1 MIINLRWKMYLDFL
15 EAHSYYEQI
24 FVTDTRDVIF
34 QGDVFESF
42 KGCSNCLGY
51 ATEFLTISEDR
62 ACNYPWLEG
71 LFGKEEADKLSDK
84 KIICCG
90 TVIATSNEM
99 KIFCRIMWDA
109 LKDVKVW
116 GYEQAEMNYLVW
128 NNLLPIENLIES
140 NVVSGEIFTNGLIK
154 DNKIGGGKI
163 LRGDGGVPA
172 VVHQYDRHQELVRLV
187 DKIYRDKNFR
197 IDERFND
204 MRSVIELMTSLLKVD
219 RIDEGSRI
227 FLKKFFDSA
236 DFSLHGDALM
246 KLWSNVLE
254 KPLSQPLK
262 LLELALQYAATSVK
276 NFSGYF
282 LQTLCNNLK
291 RAKELG
297 HPVDPEF
304 KNYAAGILLGFANH
318 NLNLNQ
324 LGNCFWCIKE
334 MEKLD
339 LPPDR
344 NFYLLVAKVNR
355 IAGKKD
361 EALAAYKKVLELS

>member
-42 KGCSNCLGY
+42 KGYSNCLVY
-51 ATEFLTISEDR
+51 ATELVTIGEDR
-62 ACNYPWLEG
+62 EYNYPWLEG

-84 KIICCG
+84 KIICAG
-90 TVIATSNEM
+90 TLLGSINM
-99 KIFCRIMWDA
+99 IKIFCREVWNV
-109 LKDVKVW
+109 VKNHLLNNFDQ
-116 GYEQAEMNYLVW
+116 GATNYLIH

-172 VVHQYDRHQELVRLV
+172 VVHQYDRHQDLVRLV

-204 MRSVIELMTSLLKVD
+204 MRSVIELMTSLLKAD

-334 MEKLD
+334 MEELN
-339 LPPDR
+339 LPPNK